1 MGYLFVQ
8 LIWYVV
14 IAFVIGL
21 AVGWV
26 TCSPSEPRGR
36 HE

>member
-1 MGYLFVQ
+1 MGYLVTQ
-8 LIWYVV
+8 LIWYVL

-26 TCSPSEPRGR
+26 TCSRIEDGR
-36 HE
+36 R

>member
-1 MGYLFVQ
+1 MSYLFSQ
-8 LIWYVV
+8 LIWYIA

-26 TCSPSEPRGR
+26 TCSRADSYRE
-36 HE
+36 